1 MLSFIFTQK
10 HDILGIMNDEICPKC
25 GSPLAPVTETQNG
38 RKLQRCSTGSWNKET
53 RQNEGC
59 DYVKW
64 IAVEPETLDEKCPK
78 CGSPLV
84 MQFTRFGK
92 KMKKCSTGIWNKET
106 KKVDGCDFVEW
117 INGTTEKLDEECPQC
132 GSPLVL
138 FTTNAGKK
146 MKKCSTAGWDSAKRV
161 ATGCPHVEW
170 LKADAVVKSDENNGE
185 EFLPPEPQGE
195 ES

>member
-1 MLSFIFTQK
+1 MSE
-10 HDILGIMNDEICPKC
+10 DVCPKC
-25 GSPLAPVTETQNG
+25 GAPLGEVTETATG
-38 RKLQRCSTGSWNKET
+38 RKLQRCTKGSWNRET

-92 KMKKCSTGIWNKET
+92 KMKKCSAGTWNKET
-106 KKVDGCDFVEW
+106 KKVDGCDYVEW
-117 INGTTEKLDEECPQC
+117 INGTTEKLDEMCPEC
-132 GSPLVL
+132 GKPLVL
-138 FTTNAGKK
+138 FTTNSGKK
-146 MKKCSTAGWDSAKRV
+146 MKKCSTAGWDSKERK
-161 ATGCPHVEW
+161 ATGCTYVEW
-170 LKADAVVKSDENNGE
+170 LKAAPKKVDDSGGE

-195 ES
+195 